1 MKRVLCCLLGISLF
15 ISCGSKQPQIERT
28 TEDGVEVIVNHLEP
42 YKLTGVPSTL
52 ALEEIFTIDTEREEI
67 VKTGLTSMEW
77 FCLDRE
83 GDIYLMMRRTSENFI
98 YKFDAVGKF
107 VKSFGRAGQGPGE
120 FFRGGNILCDGAG
133 RLIAKDMTKTK
144 YFVFTPD
151 GAFVEEVELGKY
163 LEILK
168 DLGNKTF
175 LLFWQDRDP
184 VNPVYRDH
192 YGIGDPALRSN
203 HEFYEYEFDD
213 PQRSVRYVPSGSAII
228 LGASDENIFVGDSRS
243 GYVIRVFDF
252 SGKLVRK
259 IRKDYRPVP
268 LTDSYK
274 NAVRKSQERRGTP
287 GQEILRKLSF
297 PAHLPPFGYLFT
309 DSEGRLFVMTNEHEG
324 ERSYWYDIF
333 TKEGVF
339 IGRCRLGNLQL
350 DLFDGVPLHV
360 EPLDAQVKDDRL
372 YCLCE
377 KDNGYIMLTVYRM
390 KWS

>member
-1 MKRVLCCLLGISLF
+1 MRKGFYCLMGIALLV
-15 ISCGSKQPQIERT
+15 SCRGTQTQVERII
-28 TEDGVEVIVNHLEP
+28 EDGIEVVLNHIEP
-42 YKLTGVPSTL
+42 YSLPGVPSTL

-98 YKFDAVGKF
+98 YKFDAAGKF

-184 VNPVYRDH
+184 VNPVYRNH

-213 PQRSVRYVPSGSAII
+213 PQRSVRYVHSGSAII

-350 DLFDGVPLHV
+350 DLFDGVPLHI